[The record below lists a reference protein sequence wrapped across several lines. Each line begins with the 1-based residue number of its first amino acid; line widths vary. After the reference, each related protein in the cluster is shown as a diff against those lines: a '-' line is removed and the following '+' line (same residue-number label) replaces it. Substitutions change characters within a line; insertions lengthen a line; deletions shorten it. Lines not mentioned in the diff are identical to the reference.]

1 MNKKIQMIVACHK
14 PYWRSQEPMYRYIE
28 VGTALRQRPDTG
40 LLAGLWEYP
49 HVPGRLTEEQAARQL
64 RQWGL
69 TPRAW
74 LRQLDARHIF
84 THIRWEMTGYLVQV
98 EGLGPADW
106 LWADGARRQRLAIPS
121 AFDQFTRA
129 LPAEGD

>member
-1 MNKKIQMIVACHK
+1 M
-14 PYWRSQEPMYRYIE
+14 
-28 VGTALRQRPDTG
+28 
-40 LLAGLWEYP
+40 
-49 HVPGRLTEEQAARQL
+49 
-64 RQWGL
+64 
-69 TPRAW
+69 
-74 LRQLDARHIF
+74 DARHIF

-98 EGLGPADW
+98 EGRGPADW